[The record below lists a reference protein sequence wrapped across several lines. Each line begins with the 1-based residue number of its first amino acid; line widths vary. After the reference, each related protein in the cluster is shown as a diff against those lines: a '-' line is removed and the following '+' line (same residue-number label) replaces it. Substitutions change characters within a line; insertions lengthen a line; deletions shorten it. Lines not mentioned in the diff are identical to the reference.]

1 MFISLFPLYFLHGLV
16 GLYLSFRCTLFCP
29 VYLILYSTG
38 IDTYINIIFQIFDR
52 LCQSFC
58 GDVFGA
64 LFSSAKGLSISPPE
78 KLRFST
84 WRFVSDLALTM
95 AASNILTA

>member
-1 MFISLFPLYFLHGLV
+1 MILLV
-16 GLYLSFRCTLFCP
+16 VQCFCP
-29 VYLILYSTG
+29 VYLLLYPIGTN
-38 IDTYINIIFQIFDR
+38 TNIVFQIFDR

-64 LFSSAKGLSISPPE
+64 LFSSAAGVSTSPPE
-78 KLRFST
+78 KLRFCT

-95 AASNILTA
+95 AASNILIT